1 VSEPK
6 YKNVRIL
13 ASLLAL
19 IKKRAERNKRSTTK
33 EVEAL
38 LEDGL
43 RRSE

>member
-19 IKKRAERNKRSTTK
+19 VKKRAQRTKRSITK

-38 LEDGL
+38 LEDAL
-43 RRSE
+43 RRSK